1 MHQKIM
7 PGKIAVFPIACEGTL
22 GGWDSMFSSRSDRG
36 LSKKPGNVSVQ
47 KCHSHVWGDSE
58 ERNRILV
65 PTDTIPGQN
74 YENLPHLEAIFFFNV
89 CFVHLGKTLISPP
102 ALVLLI
108 KLGFLLFNSSP
119 PSVRWA
125 SQTFLMKPPAPGV
138 SQPRG
143 SCCHF
148 LVPAKSAQPLQKTAC
163 FYCISDMKTVG
174 FFFALTFSSSFYEN
188 VSGLNFSMGIQA

>member
-1 MHQKIM
+1 MC
-7 PGKIAVFPIACEGTL
+7 PFRNVTVTCGVTV
-22 GGWDSMFSSRSDRG
+22 
-36 LSKKPGNVSVQ
+36 KKESYFGS
-47 KCHSHVWGDSE
+47 
-58 ERNRILV
+58 NRYNTRTKL
-65 PTDTIPGQN
+65 